1 MKCLQSFKFQLTPS
15 GQQKRHMSR
24 FAGSCR
30 FVFNKAL
37 ALQKEWYQSDP
48 TIRFSYVKLANLL
61 PSWKQEFTWMRESPS
76 QALQH
81 AFKDLERAY
90 QNFFAKRTAFPKFK
104 KKGVSDSFRYPQGV
118 KKVQKLHHRIA
129 NIRRHFL
136 HQTSS
141 QISKNHAIVCIED
154 LQVKNMS
161 KSAAGTTEQQGKNV
175 RAKSG
180 LNKSILDQGWGEFR
194 RQLDYKLAWNG
205 GYLIAVPPQNTS
217 RTCPNCG
224 HVSANNRQTQAKFAC
239 VQCGYENHADVVGA
253 INVLTRGQVIL
264 AAA

>member
-1 MKCLQSFKFQLTPS
+1 MLSTRGEARSSQQLLSRKVKF
-15 GQQKRHMSR
+15 
-24 FAGSCR
+24 SC
-30 FVFNKAL
+30 NWLKA
-37 ALQKEWYQSDP
+37 K
-48 TIRFSYVKLANLL
+48 
-61 PSWKQEFTWMRESPS
+61 
-76 QALQH
+76 
-81 AFKDLERAY
+81 
-90 QNFFAKRTAFPKFK
+90 
-104 KKGVSDSFRYPQGV
+104 

-141 QISKNHAIVCIED
+141 RISKNHAIVCIED

-161 KSAAGTTEQQGKNV
+161 KSAAGKNV
-175 RAKSG
+175 WAKSG
-180 LNKSILDQGWGEFR
+180 LNRSILDQGWGEFR

-217 RTCPNCG
+217 RTCPSCG
-224 HVSANNRQTQAKFAC
+224 HVSAENRQTQAQFQC

-253 INVLTRGQVIL
+253 INVLKRGQAIL